1 MSIRLLALI
10 VLGIIALPLVF
21 LHRSSIAGPPDYC
34 RLKAEVF
41 RLIAS
46 ERDRGVS
53 KKKFLE
59 GFQKSLRDGKLDKTR
74 YLYVFHWTEY
84 VYQSPLTGLQ
94 LYEETL
100 RSCRAMRSIEA

>member
-53 KKKFLE
+53 KKKFKRWKA
-59 GFQKSLRDGKLDKTR
+59 GQDQISLCIPLDR
-74 YLYVFHWTEY
+74 IRL
-84 VYQSPLTGLQ
+84 
-94 LYEETL
+94 
-100 RSCRAMRSIEA
+100 SITTDRPSTV